1 MPNQIRS
8 SFQVNS
14 FLLFFIIHSSQIG
27 VGILTFQ
34 RMVAKEAGYD
44 SWIGVIAASLMA
56 HLCLFFIFR
65 MLKYEHQDILQ
76 IHLFVFGKWLG
87 RLFTFLFIIQ
97 FVWVGLVVLR
107 DYVTIMQVWL
117 FPSLP
122 TWVPSLIILVLLYYT
137 IAGGFHVM
145 VGMCFF
151 KVIFTFLIMI
161 PVLYT
166 LSYAQVGNLSF
177 IPSHTVSELWNVSKS
192 MSLNF
197 SGFETVLV
205 YYPFI
210 KEGQKSKSYAYLGN
224 AATAFLYLFAALMC
238 FLFYSEKQ
246 LSTLIWPFLTMASN
260 LEFSTVQRFEIVIV
274 SSWVLVIIPS
284 VIQYLWCASRL
295 VKNIFKVKQK
305 YPLIF
310 FMIIIVALSHIID
323 DSQEYAL
330 MRDWNGKFTFY
341 LNYIYIPVLF
351 LVYMF
356 MRKIKLSSQSS

>member
-1 MPNQIRS
+1 
-8 SFQVNS
+8 
-14 FLLFFIIHSSQIG
+14 
-27 VGILTFQ
+27 
-34 RMVAKEAGYD
+34 
-44 SWIGVIAASLMA
+44 
-56 HLCLFFIFR
+56 
-65 MLKYEHQDILQ
+65 
-76 IHLFVFGKWLG
+76 
-87 RLFTFLFIIQ
+87 
-97 FVWVGLVVLR
+97 
-107 DYVTIMQVWL
+107 
-117 FPSLP
+117 
-122 TWVPSLIILVLLYYT
+122 
-137 IAGGFHVM
+137 M

-161 PVLYT
+161 PMLYA

-210 KEGQKSKSYAYLGN
+210 KDGQKSKSYAYLGN
-224 AATAFLYLFAALMC
+224 AVTAFLYLFAAFMC

-284 VIQYLWCASRL
+284 VIQYLWCAGRL

-310 FMIIIVALSHIID
+310 FMIIIVVLSHIIN
-323 DSQEYAL
+323 DSEEFAL
-330 MRDWNGKFTFY
+330 MRKWNGTFTFY
-341 LNYIYIPVLF
+341 LNYVYIPALF